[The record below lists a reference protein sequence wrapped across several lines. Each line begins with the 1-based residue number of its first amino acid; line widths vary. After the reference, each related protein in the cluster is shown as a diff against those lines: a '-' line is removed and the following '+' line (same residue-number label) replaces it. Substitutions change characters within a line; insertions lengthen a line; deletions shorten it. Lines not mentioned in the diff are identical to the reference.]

1 MIGFAVNLKRKKTE
15 ERISDSDEQDEKEE
29 KGKKMETSMG
39 DAQPQKLVQ
48 DPGAG
53 VRSCDD
59 SVGAL
64 SRPSSSKGMFGVGI
78 VGI

>member
-1 MIGFAVNLKRKKTE
+1 MFCSKFKKKKTE

-29 KGKKMETSMG
+29 KGKKMETATG
-39 DAQPQKLVQ
+39 DAQPHKLVQ

-64 SRPSSSKGMFGVGI
+64 SRPSSSKGMFRVGI